1 VRIKLRIRK
10 RRKAR
15 GSKPSDGDCESS
27 NAANPPD
34 TKPNAQE
41 RTADI
46 LPAWQPECI
55 KHGGYGRR
63 MLLSDAIT
71 EDAKLL
77 TLDDELV
84 LAARGEPDGG
94 GEHRAL
100 AG

>member
-1 VRIKLRIRK
+1 
-10 RRKAR
+10 
-15 GSKPSDGDCESS
+15 
-27 NAANPPD
+27 
-34 TKPNAQE
+34 
-41 RTADI
+41 
-46 LPAWQPECI
+46 
-55 KHGGYGRR
+55 

-94 GEHRAL
+94 GEYRAL